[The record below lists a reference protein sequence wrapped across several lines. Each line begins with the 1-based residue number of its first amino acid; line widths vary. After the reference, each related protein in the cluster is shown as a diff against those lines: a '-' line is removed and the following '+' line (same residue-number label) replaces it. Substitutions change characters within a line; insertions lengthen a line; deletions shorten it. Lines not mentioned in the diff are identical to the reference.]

1 MDIRS
6 ALEAI
11 DDNGDGCDALD
22 DIMQTAWFVIVTKLK
37 ETVGQDLTGPFLGY
51 DAAMDHFITMGP
63 ASDYEHKYI
72 EQIFSPAERL
82 RISVGDRENR
92 KERDNG

>member
-1 MDIRS
+1 MDVRS

-11 DDNGDGCDALD
+11 DDRGDGCDALD
-22 DIMQTAWFVIVTKLK
+22 DVIGSAWFVIVTKVK
-37 ETVGQDLTGPFLGY
+37 EMPGQELTGPFLGY

-63 ASDYEHKYI
+63 ASAYEHKYI

-82 RISVGDRENR
+82 RISASGQENR
-92 KERDNG
+92 EGV

>member
-11 DDNGDGCDALD
+11 DDAGNGCDALD
-22 DIMQTAWFVIVTKLK
+22 DVIGSAWFVIVTKAK
-37 ETVGQDLTGPFLGY
+37 EMPGQELTGPFLGY
-51 DAAMDHFITMGP
+51 DAAMDHFVTMGP
-63 ASDYEHKYI
+63 ASAYEHKYI

-82 RISVGDRENR
+82 RISADSEEIGEGV
-92 KERDNG
+92 